1 MATDHGI
8 QDLLAGGD
16 EALAEAG
23 FRTGDFTTSREL
35 FEQARNEAVQA
46 DDAAAQALALAGLGM
61 VAHYQNITALLDG
74 SAVDSADI
82 DAEEQL
88 FRQAL
93 ASSHEAGPPQA
104 LFGLGLVFQ
113 VLHSDWMTAMP
124 YFWQALELLN
134 APAAEAGEYLRSEVH
149 RHVGFYFLAEDVQPD
164 AAISHLQIS
173 LDLREQ
179 LGDPRRIPSGL
190 VALGEAE
197 LSAGH
202 RDRAVDLLTR
212 AVAQAREA
220 GLLPQ
225 WVKQAEKT
233 LHAAQASAHTEA
245 GPTGPESPGPESPG
259 PDAAEADA
267 DEAGRDDSPAS
278 E

>member
-1 MATDHGI
+1 MATDHSI
-8 QDLLAGGD
+8 QDLLASGD

-23 FRTGDFTTSREL
+23 FRTGDFTSAREL
-35 FEQARNEAVQA
+35 FEQARDE
-46 DDAAAQALALAGLGM
+46 AAQAGDTAARARALAGLGM
-61 VAHYQNITALLDG
+61 VAHYQNLTALLAG

-93 ASSHEAGPPQA
+93 ASSPDAGPPQA

-124 YFWQALELLN
+124 YFWQALEVAD
-134 APAAEAGEYLRSEVH
+134 APEADAGEYLRSEVH
-149 RHVGFYFLAEDVQPD
+149 RHVGFYFLAEEVQPEV
-164 AAISHLQIS
+164 AISHLQIS

-202 RDRAVDLLTR
+202 RDQAVELLTR

-233 LHAAQASAHTEA
+233 LHAAQASGDNDA
-245 GPTGPESPGPESPG
+245 GEDEPESTEPESTQPENTQ
-259 PDAAEADA
+259 PDATGAAD
-267 DEAGRDDSPAS
+267 DDSPAR